1 MYVIFK
7 MCFALFL
14 MCCSLFWCIVKNVM
28 CFASFSMC
36 CALFYIC
43 FCIIFMCCALFLMFF
58 ALFLICCALF
68 SIKGSEDCNFYFTS
82 EGDVKSFRKR
92 KFSNFYFVEQ
102 FSLAWKPMNSDR
114 KSLERSTTFPKILQ
128 RNIFLLLNRIMSGSF
143 GWPFCFINV

>member
-1 MYVIFK
+1 MLCALPHFQCVVRYFLYV
-7 MCFALFL
+7 FALFL
-14 MCCSLFWCIVKNVM
+14 CVVH
-28 CFASFSMC
+28 
-36 CALFYIC
+36 Y
-43 FCIIFMCCALFLMFF
+43 FLMFF

-143 GWPFCFINV
+143 GWPFCLINV